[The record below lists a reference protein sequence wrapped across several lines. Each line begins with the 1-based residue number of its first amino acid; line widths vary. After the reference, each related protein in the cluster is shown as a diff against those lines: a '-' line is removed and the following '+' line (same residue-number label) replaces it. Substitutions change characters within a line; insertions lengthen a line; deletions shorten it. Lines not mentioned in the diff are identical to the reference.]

1 MDGTIIGFDSF
12 CRDLEGF
19 TDRKPT
25 FEKAGY
31 YRSSLRDFGEG
42 VMALTL
48 SAAQLRD
55 YPLRSLCSFVAKNPG
70 PAH

>member
-31 YRSSLRDFGEG
+31 YRASRWDDKGRRRG
-42 VMALTL
+42 
-48 SAAQLRD
+48 
-55 YPLRSLCSFVAKNPG
+55 
-70 PAH
+70 